1 MREPTLILKF
11 IAHYF
16 RKMTQNKQPKNVRGK
31 CKEKLVNSYEQELS
45 N

>member
-11 IAHYF
+11 ITHYL
-16 RKMTQNKQPKNVRGK
+16 RIMTQNKQPKNVRRK
-31 CKEKLVNSYEQELS
+31 YKEKLVNPYEQEFS